1 MSRVW
6 RLPFVIGSSARLA
19 YALGAVLAPER
30 MDGRLAPRLH
40 GHPDPRMNL
49 RGFGGAQ
56 SGIAIYTLTAA
67 RTPQGARSALLLN
80 TLVDGFDAM
89 VSLLEWRDRRGV
101 DRAVA
106 GGLAFNLAGLA
117 CWTIAAAA
125 LRAGESG

>member
-6 RLPFVIGSSARLA
+6 RLPFAIGSGARLA
-19 YALGAVLAPER
+19 YALGAVLVPER

-40 GHPDPRMNL
+40 GRPDPRMNL

-56 SGIAIYTLTAA
+56 SGVAIYTLIAA

-89 VSLLEWRDRRGV
+89 VSLLEWRDRGEV
-101 DRAVA
+101 DQAVA
-106 GGLAFNLAGLA
+106 GGLAFNLAGLT
-117 CWTIAAAA
+117 CWTIAAML
-125 LRAGESG
+125 LRGGESD